1 MRSPSP
7 FRLETRAFGAEV
19 IELESPAQTPSPFT
33 SRDVVMIDC
42 TPHDPDVEVA
52 MDSETRSLSLLCH
65 LRSLPWLHLSR
76 TLKGC
81 LSSVQNVS
89 IFNSAEDIV
98 IPLYLVPSSLAAYSE
113 YETGLP
119 ETQLSV
125 KGLLNAAADSAMIQS
140 FDIFHY
146 MSTTIYLLS
155 NRLGLMEGEAL
166 TCVLETLSD
175 RIPRNLLH
183 EILKTP
189 LPAVRAAWEILIRF
203 DELRSFDGFFDLLV
217 DVGIEND
224 WLNVK
229 RMGHDYLF
237 YAIRVRCFDAM
248 KQLLAR
254 GCRADSGWLHEKD
267 SALLKAIQ
275 DGEFAAAKLLLRYC
289 DVNRSFY
296 FYRDPSTVG
305 QSTNFLMFMYQ
316 YDANDPKHRRG
327 LKLFFENG
335 AKSDAP
341 WFDSP
346 FQPRRNPAMLDFYR
360 LNNISLKWWPT
371 ILDYYFYADPST
383 YDRMRRYDKGNRNS
397 SSAARS
403 RRSDI
408 LLALEEDRIRR
419 VESLLS
425 SIDKEIEKDRQE
437 DPTCTQHFPYLIPPT
452 SYNGGRQKD
461 WERHP
466 FLELLL
472 VEQFLFGGVWYE
484 GKLLIRNI
492 TWELISLHVDLNI
505 PSLPNT
511 DMTELLCAAL
521 ALIRTDSGMA
531 LGIQRRLEAFVSLH
545 QDSINWSKV
554 FLVVVQINH
563 PEGFRLVSEKAPDP
577 GKNGEAALIEAA
589 QLHNYQAIDWL
600 LGLGVN
606 IGALATFEGHATQAD
621 GPIASVHNRISKAH
635 PRYALSTPMVNF
647 LRTKG
652 LHLEPKVENFDP
664 SQRLKGLFQH
674 GSTETLQKTEYLL
687 EKRRHLKGDQPD
699 SKLSAY
705 LLELCLRG
713 PDPWKERQQR
723 LEVFECC
730 FNHGADISPNSPLA
744 VLIYAGGRTELIQEL
759 LARGA
764 EVNAYSHDMEL
775 EFPKLSE
782 PWSLTPLQAAA
793 FCGNEAI
800 VNDLLERGADVNAPA
815 LGRLGKTALQNICA
829 WMPGTPEE
837 RARKN
842 RIIHRLLEHG
852 ADVNA
857 APADWCG
864 RTALQIAATEGE
876 LELVALLLDR
886 GADINAPPC
895 RRQGWVALDG
905 SAYKGRLDV
914 VKLLLNA
921 GARSG
926 FGGLTGY
933 DGAIEC
939 ARHCGHFAVAELIGA
954 HSREIPSQAEL

>member
-1 MRSPSP
+1 MM
-7 FRLETRAFGAEV
+7 
-19 IELESPAQTPSPFT
+19 IESKSPAQIPSPYT
-33 SRDVVMIDC
+33 SGDVVMIDC
-42 TPHDPDVEVA
+42 TPHDPGVEVA

-65 LRSLPWLHLSR
+65 LRSLPWLQLSH
-76 TLKGC
+76 TLKEC
-81 LSSVQNVS
+81 FSSVQGISVFS
-89 IFNSAEDIV
+89 SAEDIA
-98 IPLYLVPSSLAAYSE
+98 IPLHLVPSSLAAYSE
-113 YETGLP
+113 YEIGLS
-119 ETQLSV
+119 ETRLSV
-125 KGLLNAAADSAMIQS
+125 KGLLNAAADTAMIQN
-140 FDIFHY
+140 FDVFHY
-146 MSTTIYLLS
+146 MSTTIYLLA
-155 NRLGLMEGEAL
+155 NRLGLMEGEEL

-183 EILKTP
+183 EVLKTP
-189 LPAVRAAWEILIRF
+189 LPAIRAAWEILIRF
-203 DELRSFDGFFDLLV
+203 DELRSFGGFFNLLV

-224 WLNVK
+224 WLNVE

-237 YAIRVRCFDAM
+237 YAVRAKCFEAM
-248 KQLLAR
+248 RKLLAH
-254 GCRADSGWLHEKD
+254 GCRADSGWLLEKD
-267 SALLKAIQ
+267 SVVVKAIQ
-275 DGEFAAAKLLLRYC
+275 DGEFAAAKLLLRHC

-316 YDANDPKHRRG
+316 YNKYDPKHRRG

-335 AKSDAP
+335 ANADTP

-346 FQPRRNPAMLDFYR
+346 FQPRRNPAMLDFYT
-360 LNNISLKWWPT
+360 LNNISIKWWPT
-371 ILDYYFYADPST
+371 ILDYYFYDDPST
-383 YDRMRRYDKGNRNS
+383 YHKMRRHDRRYRNS
-397 SSAARS
+397 SSADRS

-408 LLALEEDRIRR
+408 LLALELDNISG
-419 VESLLS
+419 VEGLLWE
-425 SIDKEIEKDRQE
+425 IDKETRQNRAE
-437 DPTCTQHFPYLIPPT
+437 NLMCTQHFPHLSSPL
-452 SYNGGRQKD
+452 SCHGDCQDD

-472 VEQFLFGGVWYE
+472 VEQFLFSVVWYSE
-484 GKLLIRNI
+484 KLLTAHI
-492 TWELISLHVDLNI
+492 TWELIDLHVDLNI
-505 PSLPNT
+505 PSFPNT

-521 ALIRTDSGMA
+521 ILIPTNSDMTRGMK
-531 LGIQRRLEAFVSLH
+531 RSLEAFVSLH
-545 QDSINWSKV
+545 QDSVNWSRV
-554 FLVVVQINH
+554 FLAAVQTDH
-563 PEGFRLVSEKAPDP
+563 PEVLRLLAEKAPDP
-577 GKNGEAALIEAA
+577 GRNGEAALREAVRL
-589 QLHNYQAIDWL
+589 QKYKAIDWL

-606 IGALATFEGHATQAD
+606 IGDLATVEGHATQAN
-621 GPIASVHNRISKAH
+621 GPIASVQSGNSITH
-635 PRYALSTPMVNF
+635 PRHALSTPIVYF
-647 LRTKG
+647 LRTKS
-652 LHLEPKVENFDP
+652 LHFEPKVENFDP
-664 SQRLKGLFQH
+664 SQRLKSLFKH
-674 GSTETLQKTEYLL
+674 GSTELLQKTNCLL
-687 EKRRHLKGDQPD
+687 EKIRHLKDNQPD

-730 FNHGADISPNSPLA
+730 FRYGAKVSPGSPLS

-759 LARGA
+759 LAKGA
-764 EVNAYSHDMEL
+764 EVNAYSHDMES

-793 FCGNEAI
+793 FCGNETI

-829 WMPGTPEE
+829 WMPDIPEE

-842 RIIHRLLEHG
+842 RIIHRLLDRG

-886 GADINAPPC
+886 GADVNAPPC

-914 VKLLLNA
+914 VKLLLNS

-926 FGGLTGY
+926 FGGSTGY

-939 ARHCGHFAVAELIGA
+939 AKHCGHFAVAELIRA
-954 HSREIPSQAEL
+954 HSREVSSQAEL